1 MKVTVLGYTEGFA
14 SNPDVSIYKNNEL
27 IGSVEKGGSVVL
39 EIDEPCELVF
49 KCSIRSTKC
58 VVNSDTYVV
67 LAFNRTTGSLTA
79 NLAASEQEAV
89 QLVAKAKGSDNKR
102 ILWTIVFIVVA
113 LLLALLTG
121 GL

>member
-27 IGSVEKGGSVVL
+27 IGSVGKGGRVVL

-89 QLVAKAKGSDNKR
+89 ELVAKAKGSDNKR